1 MHYHRRGG
9 DAAAGGR
16 SLREALE
23 VLRATFGFDGFRP
36 GQRDVIETVL
46 AGRDALAIMPTGGGK
61 SLCYQLPA
69 VLRGGLSV
77 VVSPLLALMRD
88 QVLALRALGIAAGS
102 LNSANA
108 PEQNRAV
115 QAQLRAGAL
124 RLLFVSPERLMGG
137 GALAQLRALQP
148 GLLAIDEAH
157 CVSQWGHDFR
167 PEYLALGEA
176 REALGGVQTLALTA
190 TADAATRADILAK
203 LFDAPPQ
210 VFVSG
215 FDRPNLRLAMTPKDG
230 AAKQVLA
237 FVNARRGESGIIYCG
252 TRRRAEEIAAKC
264 AEAGHHALPY
274 HAGLESDVRAEAQDR
289 FTQGDGVVVAATVAF
304 GMGVDKPDVRFVAH
318 ADMPK
323 SIEAYYQEIGRAGRD
338 GLPADTLTLY
348 GFDDIRRRRQ
358 QIEESDAPDAQK
370 RTELQRLSALIA
382 LCEAPRCRR
391 QVLLAYFGESAA
403 PCGNCD
409 LCEDGAA
416 LLDATTDA
424 RKALSAIARTG
435 ERFGATHI
443 VNILRGAQSE
453 NIRRFGHDNLP
464 TFGVGANM
472 ESGEWLALLR
482 QLYAAGHIELDIAR
496 YGRFTITESGRALL
510 YGRSSFQRRRDT
522 MRRAARAGQR
532 NGAVGSVGAATAA
545 RATGSAGTA
554 RTRGGRA
561 ANSRA
566 TLAAA
571 LSAEQRELFERL
583 KRLRLNLAR
592 TQQVPAYVIF
602 PDRTLLELAK
612 QRPRTRAEMARIHGV
627 GEAKLIRYAKP
638 FLAELA
644 ELGGP
649 GEGDG

>member
-1 MHYHRRGG
+1 MPRRRE
-9 DAAAGGR
+9 DAANGGQ

-36 GQRDVIETVL
+36 GQRDIIETVL

-115 QAQLRAGAL
+115 QAQLRAGTL
-124 RLLFVSPERLMGG
+124 RLLFISPERLMGG

-203 LFDAPPQ
+203 LFAGPPQ
-210 VFVSG
+210 VFASG

-264 AEAGHHALPY
+264 VQEGHYALPY
-274 HAGLESDVRAEAQDR
+274 HAGLDSHVRAEAQDR

-323 SIEAYYQEIGRAGRD
+323 SVEAYYQEIGRAGRD

-358 QIEESDAPDAQK
+358 QIEESDAPDTQK
-370 RTELQRLSALIA
+370 RTERQRLSALIA

-391 QVLLAYFGESAA
+391 QVLLAYFGESAE

-409 LCEDGAA
+409 LCEDGAE

-453 NIRRFGHDNLP
+453 NIRRFGHERLP

-472 ESGEWLALLR
+472 ESGEWLGLLR

-496 YGRFTITESGRALL
+496 YGRFTITESGRELL
-510 YGRSSFQRRRDT
+510 YGRSSFERRRDT
-522 MRRAARAGQR
+522 MRRASRAGAGER
-532 NGAVGSVGAATAA
+532 SGAAGETRAAAGSAGAA
-545 RATGSAGTA
+545 RA
-554 RTRGGRA
+554 RGGRTA
-561 ANSRA
+561 ESRA

-583 KRLRLNLAR
+583 KRLRLELAR
-592 TQQVPAYVIF
+592 AQQVPAYVVF
-602 PDRTLLELAK
+602 PDRTLLELAR

-627 GEAKLIRYAKP
+627 GEAKLARYAEP

-644 ELGGP
+644 E
-649 GEGDG
+649 GES

>member
-1 MHYHRRGG
+1 MPPRRE
-9 DAAAGGR
+9 DAANGGQ

-115 QAQLRAGAL
+115 QAQLRAGTL
-124 RLLFVSPERLMGG
+124 RLLFISPERLMGG

-203 LFDAPPQ
+203 LFAGPPQ

-264 AEAGHHALPY
+264 VQEGHYALPY
-274 HAGLESDVRAEAQDR
+274 HAGLDSHVRAEAQDR

-323 SIEAYYQEIGRAGRD
+323 SVEAYYQEIGRAGRD

-358 QIEESDAPDAQK
+358 QIEESDAPDTQK
-370 RTELQRLSALIA
+370 RTERQRLSALIA

-391 QVLLAYFGESAA
+391 QVLLAYFGESAE

-409 LCEDGAA
+409 LCEDGAE

-443 VNILRGAQSE
+443 VNILRGVQSE
-453 NIRRFGHDNLP
+453 NIRRFGHERLP

-472 ESGEWLALLR
+472 ESGEWLGLLR

-496 YGRFTITESGRALL
+496 YGRFTITESGRELL
-510 YGRSSFQRRRDT
+510 YGRTSFERRRDT
-522 MRRAARAGQR
+522 MRRASRTGAG
-532 NGAVGSVGAATAA
+532 GAAGETRAAAGSAGAA
-545 RATGSAGTA
+545 RARGA
-554 RTRGGRA
+554 RTA
-561 ANSRA
+561 ESRA

-583 KRLRLNLAR
+583 KRLRLELAR
-592 TQQVPAYVIF
+592 AQQVPAYVVF
-602 PDRTLLELAK
+602 PDRTLLELAR

-627 GEAKLIRYAKP
+627 GEAKLARYAEP

-644 ELGGP
+644 ELGEP
-649 GEGDG
+649 GERDG